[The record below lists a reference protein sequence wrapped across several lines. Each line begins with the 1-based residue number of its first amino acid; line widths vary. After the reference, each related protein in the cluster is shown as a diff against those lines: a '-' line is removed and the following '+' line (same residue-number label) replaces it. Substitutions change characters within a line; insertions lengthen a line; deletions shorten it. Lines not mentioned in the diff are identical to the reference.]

1 MSIHTIKI
9 SIFKIIRIEVQYKSK
24 NMFLNLKKK
33 TFKRKHLKKPL
44 KRLLYKL

>member
-9 SIFKIIRIEVQYKSK
+9 SIFKIIRIEVQNKSK
-24 NMFLNLKKK
+24 NMFLNLTK
-33 TFKRKHLKKPL
+33 KHLKKPL